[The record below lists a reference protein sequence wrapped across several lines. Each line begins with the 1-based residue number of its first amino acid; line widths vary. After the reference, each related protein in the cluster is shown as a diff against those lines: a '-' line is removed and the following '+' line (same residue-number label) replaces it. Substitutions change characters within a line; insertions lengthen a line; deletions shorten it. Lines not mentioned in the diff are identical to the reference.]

1 MWELLEHAVKNA
13 SASASIYATS
23 IHEKAH
29 TLAAAVQDEAST
41 LVQRVMSSART
52 GPVDEILYEEL
63 ADYREFSSSFA
74 LEKLTQEIAELRNKE
89 AEIWELHDAVVP
101 LELNE
106 GEFWCRYFFRRQQST
121 EQNWRDQVSIN
132 NDKTLELKDRT
143 CVDRAEDLVDRGLK
157 HNPEDDAPPRTHRC
171 CTGRR
176 MNREEHEY
184 AGLSRAADEADQCVV
199 SQWQQKARDLHC
211 QLEETKQNYDVKEK
225 KSLKEWDKQL
235 QDLRDTYEA
244 KMDAF
249 ASRVDA
255 AWAAGYNE
263 GAQESGGV
271 VKSVRQET
279 EQEMAHRQTEI
290 AERAFHALAGERVV
304 ALTKEKKDLERELQA
319 AREQIAELGKQDES
333 QAKKTQSAA
342 LSNVTKE
349 RDLWRM
355 RALRMKKLKDLVQ
368 NELTTLWLQRDAGAE
383 ASSTDSDMSATG
395 TYSNDHSKLQARMN
409 ELQAQLANT
418 LANSEARAR
427 KAYEKGV
434 EIGKIEAEKR
444 VKQERDVAF
453 QEGYKTA
460 QAEVKSEMGLLKA
473 ELGMFRAF
481 HESAIHCAD
490 HVDENAENLLDTSLG
505 DILLADGQA
514 LCSPTSSV
522 SVFTDDGKNECPIP
536 AGSKS
541 NDDWGEW

>member
-1 MWELLEHAVKNA
+1 MWELLEHAVKSA

-29 TLAAAVQDEAST
+29 TLAASVQDEAST

-63 ADYREFSSSFA
+63 ADYRAFSSSFA
-74 LEKLTQEIAELRNKE
+74 LEKVTQEIAELRDKD
-89 AEIWELHDAVVP
+89 AEIRELHDAVVP
-101 LELNE
+101 LELSE

-121 EQNWRDQVSIN
+121 EQKWRDQVSIN
-132 NDKTLELKDRT
+132 DDNLE
-143 CVDRAEDLVDRGLK
+143 
-157 HNPEDDAPPRTHRC
+157 HNPEDDAPPQTHRC
-171 CTGRR
+171 STGRR
-176 MNREEHEY
+176 MNREEHAY
-184 AGLSRAADEADQCVV
+184 ARLSRAADEADQCAVA
-199 SQWQQKARDLHC
+199 QWQQKARDLHC
-211 QLEETKQNYDVKEK
+211 QLQEIKQIYDVKEK

-235 QDLRDTYEA
+235 QDLRDTYET

-249 ASRVDA
+249 SSRVDA

-263 GAQESGGV
+263 GAQEIGAIAKNVGQ
-271 VKSVRQET
+271 KT
-279 EQEMAHRQTEI
+279 EQEMARYRTEI
-290 AERAFHALAGERVV
+290 AQRDFRALAGERVV
-304 ALTKEKKDLERELQA
+304 ALTKEKADLERELQA
-319 AREQIAELGKQDES
+319 AREQIAELGKQNES
-333 QAKKTQSAA
+333 QAKKTRSAA
-342 LSNVTKE
+342 LADVTKE

-355 RALRMKKLKDLVQ
+355 RALKMKKLKDLVQ
-368 NELTTLWLQRDAGAE
+368 NELTTLRLQRDAGSE
-383 ASSTDSDMSATG
+383 ASSTGSDMSATG
-395 TYSNDHSKLQARMN
+395 THSNDHSKLQARMN
-409 ELQAQLANT
+409 ELQAQLANM
-418 LANSEARAR
+418 LANSEARAC

-434 EIGKIEAEKR
+434 EIAKIEAEKR
-444 VKQERDVAF
+444 VKQERDIAF

-490 HVDENAENLLDTSLG
+490 HVDENAENLLDTSLD

-522 SVFTDDGKNECPIP
+522 SVFIDDGKNECPVP